1 MRNCVRAFKRFKDF
15 GDGSLVNQ
23 LPTNLFVEH
32 PLCTPGLENSFGG
45 KQHHWNNK
53 TKCLKKTQDL
63 LKKNSSGKTDPLTRR
78 KFLHQHDYPDPD
90 LLMILGSGNNN
101 LQMPKVVVVK
111 GELKQLAQSE

>member
-1 MRNCVRAFKRFKDF
+1 MPWGINQSKLQTSMRNCVRAFKRFKDF

-78 KFLHQHDYPDPD
+78 KFLPVQ
-90 LLMILGSGNNN
+90 I
-101 LQMPKVVVVK
+101 KVGYHGTNGTRKVMK
-111 GELKQLAQSE
+111 N